1 MCLVRVE
8 KIKIYFK
15 FIKFIIL
22 SCEIGE
28 RMNVLTT
35 VLIFPGGKLVFWY
48 CELFEYRSNVS

>member
-15 FIKFIIL
+15 FIKFIIHVL

-28 RMNVLTT
+28 RMNVLTID
-35 VLIFPGGKLVFWY
+35 LPAGGIGIASYLSREK
-48 CELFEYRSNVS
+48 

>member
-28 RMNVLTT
+28 RMNVLTID
-35 VLIFPGGKLVFWY
+35 LPRRKIGIASY
-48 CELFEYRSNVS
+48 FES